1 MNQISFDELVQIERS
16 LIVNLNFIKR
26 MNKTSIITLTD
37 EEYSV
42 GRKYQNELVK
52 KYEEFFL
59 K

>member
-1 MNQISFDELVQIERS
+1 
-16 LIVNLNFIKR
+16 

-52 KYEEFFL
+52 KYEEFLL